1 MSVDHSTPKIKSKM
15 ISIINLE
22 VLYNAVKLKSTNI
35 EMNFSEP
42 YCKKYFNFFLFS
54 ANLSLIEK

>member
-1 MSVDHSTPKIKSKM
+1 MSVDHSTPKIKSKI

-22 VLYNAVKLKSTNI
+22 VLYNAVKFKSTNI
-35 EMNFSEP
+35 EMNFSAP
-42 YCKKYFNFFLFS
+42 YCKKYFNFCLFS

>member
-1 MSVDHSTPKIKSKM
+1 MSVDHSTPKIKSKI

-22 VLYNAVKLKSTNI
+22 VVYNAVKFKSTNI

>member
-1 MSVDHSTPKIKSKM
+1 MYVDHSTPKIKSKI

-22 VLYNAVKLKSTNI
+22 VLYNAVKFKCINI

>member
-1 MSVDHSTPKIKSKM
+1 MSVDHSTPKIKSKI

-22 VLYNAVKLKSTNI
+22 VLYNAVKFKSTNI

-42 YCKKYFNFFLFS
+42 YCKKYFNFVLFS